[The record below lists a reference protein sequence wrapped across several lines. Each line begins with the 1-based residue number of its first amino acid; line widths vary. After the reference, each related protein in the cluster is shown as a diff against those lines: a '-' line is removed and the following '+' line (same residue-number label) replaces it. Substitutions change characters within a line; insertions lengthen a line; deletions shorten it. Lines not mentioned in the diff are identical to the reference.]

1 MFIPLLLLQ
10 SAGVCGFR
18 SFWVSRP
25 SNRGLETREVV
36 QSSVCPADPGGDAA
50 ANHQW
55 ANPATSPTD
64 RLRPRAV
71 CQIYRYPRPI
81 CLRQPCPPGGH
92 SKGPSFESRKSSTGG
107 PSQKRGWS
115 GGSKGI
121 RLEDSSVSGG
131 AKPKKRPNQPDS
143 SDNRRPQ
150 YEDTFED
157 SDDSTESF
165 DGPFPGP
172 PSSAVASSTTSTTSQ
187 TSK

>member
-18 SFWVSRP
+18 SFWVSCP

-50 ANHQW
+50 ANHQR

-64 RLRPRAV
+64 RLHPRAV
-71 CQIYRYPRPI
+71 CRIDCYPRPI
-81 CLRQPCPPGGH
+81 CLRQPCSPGGR
-92 SKGPSFESRKSSTGG
+92 SKGPSFKSGKSSTG
-107 PSQKRGWS
+107 
-115 GGSKGI
+115 KGI
-121 RLEDSSVSGG
+121 CLEDSSVSGG
-131 AKPKKRPNQPDS
+131 AKQKKRSNQPDS
-143 SDNRRPQ
+143 SNNRRPQ

-172 PSSAVASSTTSTTSQ
+172 PSSVVASSTTSTTSQ